1 MGSFG
6 AAELLIIAI
15 PGLLVFGVVFLS
27 GFFVG
32 KSVGFKQGLRERRR
46 P

>member
-1 MGSFG
+1 MGNFG
-6 AAELLIIAI
+6 VAELLIIAI
-15 PGLLVFGVVFLS
+15 PGTLVFGVVFFL

-32 KSVGFKQGLRERRR
+32 KSVGFRQGLREPRR